1 MARETAPKIDFR
13 IVYAP
18 GSLAHDASAAASVSE
33 VRAAQPCAAQRRVAT
48 IAEAFAGNGSAA
60 TRTDGR
66 RSGWGGYAGRG
77 REAAASRDAT
87 GLRAAGI
94 SSAGKC
100 GDGPRAGSGG
110 MRGGQPCG
118 PAVLRG
124 AAGTRRGGTG
134 RVGAGAAF
142 DQCV

>member
-1 MARETAPKIDFR
+1 MARETAPKIEFR
-13 IVYAP
+13 IVYAAR
-18 GSLAHDASAAASVSE
+18 SLALDESAAAAVSE
-33 VRAAQPCAAQRRVAT
+33 VRAARSGAAQRRAAT

-77 REAAASRDAT
+77 REAEASRDAA

-94 SSAGKC
+94 SAAGEC
-100 GDGPRAGSGG
+100 GDGPPAGSGR

-118 PAVLRG
+118 PSVLRG
-124 AAGTRRGGTG
+124 AAGPRRGGTG